1 MKNKTFGNIIESE
14 PLYITTPKLN
24 NDGEIEY
31 KGEKPIY
38 ENSKNFNRFHS
49 NGIEFYNQ
57 EDKVSARDFNRP
69 IRQLYEDT
77 ENIYDLLQ
85 TVSKIILGDKKTSII
100 PGLLEEFN
108 PEELK
113 VGKFFN
119 LASEQYIRIPTGAFI
134 INKESREQNTK
145 ENNDEFYKIY
155 DEPEY
160 PKDYLKR
167 DRNSIFVYNRPNL
180 EKFERELGEHFNVD
194 LNEQSNNINVDYII
208 KDKANGSKEILYT
221 CDVTKTRYNVNNEEI
236 EDTHTYVSK
245 VISGN
250 NQPQRQFNI
259 FDLVTQSLD
268 NGAISS
274 FVTKDG
280 LYSLEEMI
288 PLNDKF
294 FIKNFENETENIVE
308 KNCKIYY
315 NMDINSFESD
325 ARSLSLNYSLI
336 FDNST
341 NPKVPLDTQIHLFD
355 LTIVYSKI
363 FGTFTIKN
371 QKLVLDTL
379 NRSVLDIKNINVS
392 NNYITVDNEDWYRCR
407 STDLA
412 NMVLPLNKNEI
423 VKDNKDDPNF
433 K

>member
-1 MKNKTFGNIIESE
+1 MEIVLATNNPHKLHEVQKICEGLDVTFVL
-14 PLYITTPKLN
+14 PP
-24 NDGEIEY
+24 
-31 KGEKPIY
+31 
-38 ENSKNFNRFHS
+38 
-49 NGIEFYNQ
+49 
-57 EDKVSARDFNRP
+57 
-69 IRQLYEDT
+69 
-77 ENIYDLLQ
+77 
-85 TVSKIILGDKKTSII
+85 
-100 PGLLEEFN
+100 EEFN

-145 ENNDEFYKIY
+145 DNNDEFYKIY
-155 DEPEY
+155 DESEY
-160 PKDYLKR
+160 PKEYLKR

-208 KDKANGSKEILYT
+208 KDKTNGSKEILYT

-294 FIKNFENETENIVE
+294 FIKNFENGTENIVE
-308 KNCKIYY
+308 KNCKI
-315 NMDINSFESD
+315 
-325 ARSLSLNYSLI
+325 
-336 FDNST
+336 
-341 NPKVPLDTQIHLFD
+341 
-355 LTIVYSKI
+355 
-363 FGTFTIKN
+363 
-371 QKLVLDTL
+371 
-379 NRSVLDIKNINVS
+379 
-392 NNYITVDNEDWYRCR
+392 
-407 STDLA
+407 
-412 NMVLPLNKNEI
+412 
-423 VKDNKDDPNF
+423 
-433 K
+433 